1 MDRKSEEGGA
11 ERAKTGAGRGGSEE
25 AKWAITESAQ
35 DLLLPE
41 KVYRAKRIGRVQM
54 IIRADLWGQ
63 EKKET
68 ARKRNNNTVP
78 RACGMR

>member
-11 ERAKTGAGRGGSEE
+11 ERAKTGAGRGGCEE
-25 AKWAITESAQ
+25 AKWARTESAQ

-63 EKKET
+63 GKKT